1 MQRAHAQCG
10 CGQVHEEL
18 LVIDEA
24 CRRARARVAPIAAIE
39 TVAIHQAV
47 GRTLAETV
55 SARHAMPRFDQSAMD
70 GYAVAAASLR
80 DGPNLLQVSA
90 RILAGAAPAPLLPA
104 TAARI
109 FTGAPLPAGADA
121 VVMQEQVT
129 LRGTQVVIAGPVEEG
144 SHVRRR
150 GEDIAED
157 QALLEPGLRLDARHA
172 GLLAAQGIAQVK
184 VRCRPV
190 VAVLST
196 GNELRQAGEPLPHGA
211 IHDSNRPML
220 LALAA
225 AAGCDTVDGGCL
237 LDGAARLRERLLE
250 LSAVADLV
258 VSSAG
263 ASVGDED
270 NAFRA
275 AAACGQHVEALR
287 IAMKPGKPAVV
298 GNLGRA
304 AYLGLPGNPVSAF
317 VSWSILATAMLA
329 GLQGRTWQRSP
340 GFPVASASRYAR
352 KPGRT
357 EFVPARLR
365 DAGGAPAAELLGHGV
380 SAHLLPL
387 AAADG
392 LVEIAAPHG
401 PVSPGDLLR
410 FHPFR
415 DCCMP

>member
-10 CGQVHEEL
+10 CGQIHEEL

-80 DGPNLLQVSA
+80 DGPNLLPVSA

-109 FTGAPLPAGADA
+109 LTGAPLPAGADA

-129 LRGTQVVIAGPVEEG
+129 LRGAQVVISGPVEEG

-157 QALLEPGLRLDARHA
+157 QALLKPGLRLDARHA

-184 VRCRPV
+184 VRRRPV

-211 IHDSNRPML
+211 IYDKGARSRHL
-220 LALAA
+220 
-225 AAGCDTVDGGCL
+225 AGCLVDGR
-237 LDGAARLRERLLE
+237 D
-250 LSAVADLV
+250 
-258 VSSAG
+258 
-263 ASVGDED
+263 
-270 NAFRA
+270 
-275 AAACGQHVEALR
+275 
-287 IAMKPGKPAVV
+287 P
-298 GNLGRA
+298 LGRH
-304 AYLGLPGNPVSAF
+304 
-317 VSWSILATAMLA
+317 
-329 GLQGRTWQRSP
+329 R
-340 GFPVASASRYAR
+340 
-352 KPGRT
+352 
-357 EFVPARLR
+357 PACHLH
-365 DAGGAPAAELLGHGV
+365 GGA
-380 SAHLLPL
+380 
-387 AAADG
+387 
-392 LVEIAAPHG
+392 
-401 PVSPGDLLR
+401 R
-410 FHPFR
+410 
-415 DCCMP
+415 